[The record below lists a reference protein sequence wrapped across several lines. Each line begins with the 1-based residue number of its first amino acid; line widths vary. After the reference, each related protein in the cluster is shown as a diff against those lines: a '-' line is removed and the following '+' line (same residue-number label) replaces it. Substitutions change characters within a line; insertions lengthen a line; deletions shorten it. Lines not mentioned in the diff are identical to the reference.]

1 MCCARRAGGASWGI
15 LLGFMLQLWGVHPR
29 LSLRSA
35 LQGEKALQGCKEGK
49 NWSLL
54 LGVLV
59 TSYFWYIVGSVL
71 LHLVSTG
78 AGFAFPLL
86 LDAITRYLELC
97 GAEAVGS
104 CLTHHPAAGLQPA
117 FILRAQWLK
126 ARQGCA
132 PGRDPSGAESSP

>member
-1 MCCARRAGGASWGI
+1 
-15 LLGFMLQLWGVHPR
+15 MLELWGVHPQ
-29 LSLRSA
+29 LSSHSA
-35 LQGEKALQGCKEGK
+35 LQGERALQRCKEGK

-104 CLTHHPAAGLQPA
+104 CPREHLPPSLQP
-117 FILRAQWLK
+117 
-126 ARQGCA
+126 GT
-132 PGRDPSGAESSP
+132 